1 MSLPTVEFGAA
12 LERLQRGGAS
22 HPTSKS
28 GASREVDPGAFERAL
43 DHVTR
48 NLESDRFGSARH
60 AEPAVAEPRITLS
73 RHATAR
79 LESRGIPLTA
89 DDLADVSDAVDQLQQ
104 KGARESLLLMG
115 DHALIVGVPKRT
127 VITAMTRQE
136 AVGSIFTNIDSTMV
150 VR

>member
-1 MSLPTVEFGAA
+1 MSLPAVDFGAA
-12 LERLQRGGAS
+12 LERLQRGSAS
-22 HPTSKS
+22 QPATR
-28 GASREVDPGAFERAL
+28 AERDVDPGAFERAL
-43 DHVTR
+43 DKVTR
-48 NLESDRFGSARH
+48 NLETDHFGDTRRAT
-60 AEPAVAEPRITLS
+60 APEAEPRITLS
-73 RHATAR
+73 RHAAAR

-89 DDLADVSDAVDQLQQ
+89 DDLADVADAVDQLQL

-115 DHALIVGVPKRT
+115 EHALIVGVPKRT